1 MINEKLTNSLLNGC
15 GLKGILN
22 TLAVE
27 MNCALLLE
35 NSHRQLIEASDSLR
49 KIYLNSADY
58 VREKVETVDIKEKC
72 NTNRVKVSSA
82 KGYTFEKLISP
93 VFVRNNIFGYVSLIR
108 ESEGFSELDYIVI
121 EKAASICAMQII
133 NETSA
138 FENEQRIK
146 GELLNAVFR
155 GEFSEEELTY
165 RLKLMGYN
173 LNQPQYVF
181 LFHLDSGQEFNR
193 KELEDSLNHYK
204 TAAAENLNK
213 LFKQQGFA
221 CIMTTK
227 VNQLIAVIPEDFIRQ
242 FSSEVSCGQWLIDQ
256 IFSEIKP
263 FEMKLGISSL
273 CQQASDLKK
282 GLKEAEKTIKI
293 MKFSKSNA
301 KVKAFKELLAVAKL
315 ICSENLPEME
325 AFAHTMLQK
334 IKNYDDKHGSDLL
347 ETLFWYV
354 ENNGHLY
361 KTAER
366 MHVSLG
372 YVRYRLKKMQEIGGF
387 DLSSS
392 QGFFDVHAAVNI
404 YLFLGLIEVKMK

>member
-35 NSHRQLIEASDSLR
+35 NSHRQLIAASDSLR

-58 VREKVETVDIKEKC
+58 VWEKVETVDIKEKC

-155 GEFSEEELTY
+155 G
-165 RLKLMGYN
+165 G
-173 LNQPQYVF
+173 
-181 LFHLDSGQEFNR
+181 
-193 KELEDSLNHYK
+193 
-204 TAAAENLNK
+204 
-213 LFKQQGFA
+213 
-221 CIMTTK
+221 
-227 VNQLIAVIPEDFIRQ
+227 
-242 FSSEVSCGQWLIDQ
+242 
-256 IFSEIKP
+256 IFRRGAYLP
-263 FEMKLGISSL
+263 
-273 CQQASDLKK
+273 
-282 GLKEAEKTIKI
+282 IKI
-293 MKFSKSNA
+293 
-301 KVKAFKELLAVAKL
+301 
-315 ICSENLPEME
+315 
-325 AFAHTMLQK
+325 
-334 IKNYDDKHGSDLL
+334 
-347 ETLFWYV
+347 
-354 ENNGHLY
+354 NGIQ
-361 KTAER
+361 
-366 MHVSLG
+366 S
-372 YVRYRLKKMQEIGGF
+372 
-387 DLSSS
+387 
-392 QGFFDVHAAVNI
+392 
-404 YLFLGLIEVKMK
+404 

>member
-1 MINEKLTNSLLNGC
+1 MFKKALMIIEKLTNSLLNGC

-58 VREKVETVDIKEKC
+58 VWEKVETVDIKEKC

-155 GEFSEEELTY
+155 G
-165 RLKLMGYN
+165 G
-173 LNQPQYVF
+173 
-181 LFHLDSGQEFNR
+181 
-193 KELEDSLNHYK
+193 
-204 TAAAENLNK
+204 
-213 LFKQQGFA
+213 
-221 CIMTTK
+221 
-227 VNQLIAVIPEDFIRQ
+227 
-242 FSSEVSCGQWLIDQ
+242 
-256 IFSEIKP
+256 IFRRGAYLP
-263 FEMKLGISSL
+263 
-273 CQQASDLKK
+273 
-282 GLKEAEKTIKI
+282 IKI
-293 MKFSKSNA
+293 
-301 KVKAFKELLAVAKL
+301 
-315 ICSENLPEME
+315 
-325 AFAHTMLQK
+325 
-334 IKNYDDKHGSDLL
+334 
-347 ETLFWYV
+347 
-354 ENNGHLY
+354 NGIQ
-361 KTAER
+361 
-366 MHVSLG
+366 S
-372 YVRYRLKKMQEIGGF
+372 
-387 DLSSS
+387 
-392 QGFFDVHAAVNI
+392 
-404 YLFLGLIEVKMK
+404 